1 MARERPGLPIWLPLV
16 RIALGLLLVAD
27 AALEYQPGTYQV
39 FDGIVYSNASVS
51 PEPLRA
57 ILVLAAQTVARNP
70 AVANGLLAGVEAL
83 MGAAIAVGSFAEL
96 ALVAAIPLFV
106 LIWVFGQGLGLP
118 FAGGTTDLNSGPVY
132 TLLVL
137 VLWRT
142 GSWQRLSVW
151 AWSHAAPGGSTRR
164 RTEALAAGMAVVAVS
179 ALTAISIAQQLRS
192 PGMAGPPAVGGAV
205 LVSDGLRNQ
214 DLLFGGCNLLTCSNT
229 TWLWNGRGWTRTGA
243 PSSPPPVGYAGG
255 AWDAGSGKVVIVGG
269 AGSQGLGPARRST
282 WSWDG
287 RWRSLPP
294 GALTGRRFPAV
305 AYDPRT
311 GQLLLFGGD
320 TAKGRALGDT
330 FLWSQTGW
338 RRLSLTPSPAART
351 AASLAYDPELGELI
365 LYGGSNGSARLQD
378 TWAWTGVRWQRMAT
392 SSPPGPLAYS
402 AMATD
407 PTLGTVVLY
416 AGAGA
421 RHSTWE
427 LEGSTWVP
435 IGGQG
440 GPPVYSF
447 EAMAAA
453 PSSRGVLLFGGGTS
467 SGSGF
472 SAATWLFSGGRWQK
486 VAG

>member
-16 RIALGLLLVAD
+16 RIAVGLLLLAD

-39 FDGIVYSNASVS
+39 FVGIVYSNASVS

-57 ILVLAAQTVARNP
+57 IMVLAAQTISRNP
-70 AVANGLLAGVEAL
+70 AVANGVLAGVETL
-83 MGAAIAVGSFAEL
+83 VGVAIAVGSFAEP
-96 ALVAAIPLFV
+96 ALVVAIPLFLLV
-106 LIWVFGQGLGLP
+106 WVFGQGLGLP
-118 FAGGTTDLNSGPVY
+118 FAGGTTDLNSGPAY
-132 TLLVL
+132 TLLIL
-137 VLWRT
+137 ILWRT
-142 GSWQRLSVW
+142 GSWRRLSVW
-151 AWSHAAPGGSTRR
+151 AWVQGAPGGTTRR
-164 RTEALAAGMAVVAVS
+164 RTEVLGAGVVVAAV
-179 ALTAISIAQQLRS
+179 AAMTAISITQQLRS

-214 DLLFGGCNLLTCSNT
+214 DLLFGGCNLLTCSNA
-229 TWLWNGRGWTRTGA
+229 TWLWNGRGWTRSGG
-243 PSSPPPVGYAGG
+243 PSVPPPLGYAGG
-255 AWDAGSGKVVIVGG
+255 AYDAGSGGVVIVGG

-287 RWRSLPP
+287 AWRSLSP

-320 TAKGRALGDT
+320 TAEGRALGDT
-330 FLWSQTGW
+330 FLWSGTGW
-338 RRLSLTPSPAART
+338 RRLSLAASPPART
-351 AASLAYDPELGELI
+351 AAALAYDPQLGELI

-378 TWAWTGVRWQRMAT
+378 TWAWTGVRWKRMAT
-392 SSPPGPLAYS
+392 SSAPGPLAYS

-421 RHSTWE
+421 PHRTWA
-427 LEGSTWVP
+427 LEGRRWVA
-435 IGGQG
+435 IGGHG

-467 SGSGF
+467 SGAGF

>member
-1 MARERPGLPIWLPLV
+1 MGRERPGLPIWLPLV
-16 RIALGLLLVAD
+16 RIAVGLLLLAA

-39 FDGIVYSNASVS
+39 FVGIVYSNASVS

-57 ILVLAAQTVARNP
+57 ALVLAAQTIARDP
-70 AVANGLLAGVEAL
+70 VVANGILAGVETL
-83 MGAAIAVGSFAEL
+83 LGLAITVGSFTEP
-96 ALVAAIPLFV
+96 ALVVAIPLFL

-118 FAGGTTDLNSGPVY
+118 FAGGTTDLNSGPAY
-132 TLLVL
+132 ALLIL

-142 GSWQRLSVW
+142 GSWRRLSVW
-151 AWSHAAPGGSTRR
+151 AWIQGAPRGSIRR
-164 RTEALAAGMAVVAVS
+164 RTEALAAGVAVVAV
-179 ALTAISIAQQLRS
+179 AATTGFSITQQSRS

-205 LVSDGLRNQ
+205 LVFDGLRNQ

-229 TWLWNGRGWTRTGA
+229 TWLWNGRGWTRAGG
-243 PSSPPPVGYAGG
+243 PSSPPPLGYAGG
-255 AWDAGSGKVVIVGG
+255 AYDARSDGVVMVGG
-269 AGSQGLGPARRST
+269 AGSQGLGPARSST
-282 WSWDG
+282 WRWDG
-287 RWRSLPP
+287 TWRSLAP

-320 TAKGRALGDT
+320 TAEGRALGDT
-330 FLWSQTGW
+330 FLWAGSGW
-338 RRLSLTPSPAART
+338 RRLSLATSPPART
-351 AASLAYDPELGELI
+351 AAALAYDPELGELI
-365 LYGGSNGSARLQD
+365 LYGGSNGNARLQD
-378 TWAWTGVRWQRMAT
+378 TWAWTGVRWMRLAT
-392 SSPPGPLAYS
+392 TSGPGPLAYS

-407 PTLGTVVLY
+407 PSLGTVVMY

-421 RHSTWE
+421 RHRTWA
-427 LEGSTWVP
+427 LEGSSWVA

-453 PSSRGVLLFGGGTS
+453 PSTRGVLLFGGGTS
-467 SGSGF
+467 SGAGF